1 MAQDFISW
9 KFEFGSRE
17 DGQDE
22 MSDQEPVLFTPFILT
37 LLKMLISYVVKSYM
51 RQCQVEVQVL
61 TFLKTKV
68 LVPF

>member
-1 MAQDFISW
+1 MVAQNIHYLYLDQLLD
-9 KFEFGSRE
+9 GS
-17 DGQDE
+17 G
-22 MSDQEPVLFTPFILT
+22 T
-37 LLKMLISYVVKSYM
+37 